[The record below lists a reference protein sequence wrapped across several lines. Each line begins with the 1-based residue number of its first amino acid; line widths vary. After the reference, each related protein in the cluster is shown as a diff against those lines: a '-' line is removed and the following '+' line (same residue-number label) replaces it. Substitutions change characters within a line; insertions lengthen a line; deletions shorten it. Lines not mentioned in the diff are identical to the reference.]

1 MRSRAHIFHD
11 QSTEA
16 SLSRP
21 DESRLGELAVRE
33 KRVLKVELVDAPLP
47 EILDGGKYSQ
57 TGETQS

>member
-1 MRSRAHIFHD
+1 MRGRAHIFHD

-33 KRVLKVELVDAPLP
+33 KRVLKVELVNAPLP
-47 EILDGGKYSQ
+47 EILDGGKYS
-57 TGETQS
+57 